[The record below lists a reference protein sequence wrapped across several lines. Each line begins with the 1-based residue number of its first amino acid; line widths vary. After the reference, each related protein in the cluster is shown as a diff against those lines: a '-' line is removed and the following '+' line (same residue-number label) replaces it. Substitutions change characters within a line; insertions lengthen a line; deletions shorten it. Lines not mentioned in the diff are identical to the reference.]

1 MVLKLLVFLFAL
13 SRFVIALANFRVR
26 FAKSALKKVQY
37 SLDQIWGLTCRGY
50 PLVGD
55 TKANKMSV
63 VGTISGVTG
72 TRESLICKSFSYRAC
87 QFLSPFCKV
96 IAQKSAI
103 FFGPNSTADAQRV
116 SSSRGCAEGH
126 VCCSPLEQKGGED
139 FPNLTRKGVFAS
151 VPLNNRAVKI
161 FLI

>member
-1 MVLKLLVFLFAL
+1 MTQ
-13 SRFVIALANFRVR
+13 
-26 FAKSALKKVQY
+26 KVEWKTGIIKDLCQCE
-37 SLDQIWGLTCRGY
+37 Q
-50 PLVGD
+50 
-55 TKANKMSV
+55 K
-63 VGTISGVTG
+63 TIKNGFEIIG
-72 TRESLICKSFSYRAC
+72 IFICTKSFCYCAC

-116 SSSRGCAEGH
+116 SSSRGSAEGH